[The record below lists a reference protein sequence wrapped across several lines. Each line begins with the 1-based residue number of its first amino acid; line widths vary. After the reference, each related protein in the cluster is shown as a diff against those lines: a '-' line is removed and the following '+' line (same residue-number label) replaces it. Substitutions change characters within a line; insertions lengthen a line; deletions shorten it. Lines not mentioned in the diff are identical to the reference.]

1 MNVSLF
7 NLSFLHCVEKQ
18 CILACCILPEEKLV
32 PLLLLQWLSLI
43 VFWCKMT
50 HQRRTLLFDYKEG
63 DQNATFTV
71 WCFDL
76 RKKEIFAITLQSS
89 FSRNIKKKILKNSCV
104 FWRCP
109 NVWVDVSFP
118 LKERVRLVTKSNWS
132 HDDSIKQSPVS
143 WTKTPSSSTGW
154 KLALWAKVEPTE
166 TKTKPPPCKSYY
178 KSVKVKITL

>member
-89 FSRNIKKKILKNSCV
+89 FSRNIKKNFSKIAV
-104 FWRCP
+104 FSDGVQTFELMFLSLWK
-109 NVWVDVSFP
+109 
-118 LKERVRLVTKSNWS
+118 KESGS
-132 HDDSIKQSPVS
+132 SQSP
-143 WTKTPSSSTGW
+143 TG
-154 KLALWAKVEPTE
+154 AMMTASNSPLWVEL
-166 TKTKPPPCKSYY
+166 KPRPLPL
-178 KSVKVKITL
+178 VEN